1 MAIEI
6 VTIADL
12 QKFKNELFDEL
23 KMLFGD
29 QPILLENKKWLK
41 NKEVMRMLNI
51 SQSTLQTFRSNGTIP
66 FTKIG
71 STLYYDKLDILKLLD
86 ENKILRNEVNGAKA
100 AK

>member
-86 ENKILRNEVNGAKA
+86 ENKILHNEVNGAKA
-100 AK
+100 VK